1 MKQLGSFDFGFPNEA
16 AMRRHSVLAIM
27 VACVCFVAHTEAYI
41 SGGFSSTGVL
51 RSSAAADMCARL
63 PLQVLFPGCCAAKRS
78 KQTKAVNPLML
89 RFSMRSISP
98 TWCILLSHS
107 SLQQSRRSPTSLMM
121 SSPPPSDDRRGPKK
135 KKTDVIEM
143 DGFNPARPP
152 SYHPSLAPPVL

>member
-1 MKQLGSFDFGFPNEA
+1 LQQVVSIEFGFPNEA

-41 SGGFSSTGVL
+41 SGGLSSTGVL

-63 PLQVLFPGCCAAKRS
+63 PLQVLFPGCLCC
-78 KQTKAVNPLML
+78 KQTKAVKPLML
-89 RFSMRSISP
+89 QFSTSSFSP
-98 TWCILLSHS
+98 THCILLPHS
-107 SLQQSRRSPTSLMM
+107 SLQQSRRSHTSLMM

-143 DGFNPARPP
+143 DGFNPARPS
-152 SYHPSLAPPVL
+152 SYHPSLAPPVLYW